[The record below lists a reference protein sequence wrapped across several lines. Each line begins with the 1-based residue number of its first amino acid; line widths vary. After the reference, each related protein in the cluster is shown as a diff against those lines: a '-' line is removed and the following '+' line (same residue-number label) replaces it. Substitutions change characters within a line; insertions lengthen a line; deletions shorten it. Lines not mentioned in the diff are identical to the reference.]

1 VDALVPMMIQDPIVA
16 QAKDMAR
23 LTEGYVVQDEDFFL
37 DGPVTG
43 RVAVLDLDSETGEL
57 HPGAGFVPP
66 KPGRKRGEYA
76 LEDPD
81 DVQARD
87 FARVSVFAT
96 VLRTLAMFEKVDT
109 LGREIGWGFDGPQL
123 LVIPRAGE
131 WANAFYERESRS
143 LQFFSFQG
151 AGTTIHT
158 SLSRDIV
165 GHETGHAILDGIAP
179 ALYHSITPQ
188 SLALHEA
195 IADMTALFLAFESRD
210 LVDAVL
216 RQTGGSIRNS
226 TAFNSIAEQ
235 FGQALDPQGRSHS
248 LRNLLNRKTLDP
260 NDTSYGDDN
269 RPNRVSRDEPHA
281 LSEVLS
287 GALYEVVVR
296 LHEDLTQRFSAE
308 RPDVVAASG
317 KALAIG
323 GTRLRRMFLR
333 ALEYLPPGEVSFA
346 DYGRAIVAADQA
358 SHPDD
363 LREREWL
370 REEFVRRHMAPDIA
384 SLEVETDR
392 EERALRDVDLQT
404 IVDSD
409 WAAYDFVTRNR
420 PLLGIPDAVPFRV
433 LPRQDSRKTYYHR
446 DGQRVVHECI
456 LKVAWDHTEP
466 NELGRAYPPERSV
479 SVGTTL
485 AIDWDTRRLRS
496 RLTTDLSEEQRLD
509 RDRMLLR
516 MDDQGLLLLDRRGL
530 GPDQQPLHSAIH
542 AQSTGSMMRVRGG
555 ARMLHLVPLA
565 P

>member
-1 VDALVPMMIQDPIVA
+1 VDALVPMMIQDPVVA
-16 QAKDMAR
+16 EAKGMAR
-23 LTEGYVVQDEDFFL
+23 LTEGFVVQDEAFFL

-43 RVAVLDLDSETGEL
+43 RVAVLDLDAETGEL
-57 HPGAGFVPP
+57 HPGVPFVPP
-66 KPGRKRGEYA
+66 QPGAVRGSYR

-81 DVQARD
+81 DVQSRE
-87 FARVSVFAT
+87 FGQVSVFAT

-109 LGREIGWGFDGPQL
+109 LGRGVTWGFDGPQL

-143 LQFFSFQG
+143 LQLFSFERNG
-151 AGTTIHT
+151 VTIHT

-179 ALYHSITPQ
+179 ALYHAITPQ

-235 FGQALDPQGRSHS
+235 FGQALDPGGRSHY
-248 LRNLLNRKTLDP
+248 LRNLLNSKTLDP
-260 NDTSYGDDN
+260 DDVSYDEDG
-269 RPNRVSRDEPHA
+269 RPNRVDRDQPHA
-281 LSEVLS
+281 LSEALS

-317 KALAIG
+317 KALGIG

-346 DYGRAIVAADQA
+346 DYGRAVIAADQA

-363 LREREWL
+363 DREREWL
-370 REEFVRRHMAPDIA
+370 RGEFVRRHLAPDAA
-384 SLEVETDR
+384 SLEVETHR
-392 EERALRDVDLQT
+392 EEPALREVDLQT
-404 IVDSD
+404 LVESD
-409 WAAYDFVTRNR
+409 WAAYDFVGRNR
-420 PLLGIPDAVPFRV
+420 ALLGIPDAVPFRV

-446 DGQRVVHECI
+446 DGRREVHECI
-456 LKVAWDHTEP
+456 LKVGWDHTEP
-466 NELGRAYPPERSV
+466 NGLGQAYPPERTI

-496 RLTTDLSEEQRLD
+496 RLSTDLSEEQRLD

-516 MDDQGLLLLDRRGL
+516 MDDQGLLLLDRHAL
-530 GPDQQPLHSAIH
+530 GPDREPLRSVIPAE
-542 AQSTGSMMRVRGG
+542 SLGPVMRVRGG

-565 P
+565 S

>member
-1 VDALVPMMIQDPIVA
+1 MDAIVPMMIQDSSVA
-16 QAKDMAR
+16 QAKDMPR

-57 HPGAGFVPP
+57 HPGSSFVPP
-66 KPGRKRGEYA
+66 KPGRKRGTYA

-81 DVQARD
+81 DFQARD

-109 LGREIGWGFDGPQL
+109 LGREISWAFNGPQL

-143 LQFFSFQG
+143 LQFFSFQADG
-151 AGTTIHT
+151 VTIHT

-179 ALYHSITPQ
+179 ALYHAITPQ

-216 RQTGGSIRNS
+216 RQTSGSIRNS

-260 NDTSYGDDN
+260 NDTSYGDDG

-296 LHEDLTQRFSAE
+296 LHEDLTHRYSAE
-308 RPDVVAASG
+308 RPDVIAASG

-363 LREREWL
+363 DRERAWL
-370 REEFVRRHMAPDIA
+370 REEFVRRHMAPDTA

-392 EERALRDVDLQT
+392 EEASLRDVDLQT

-446 DGQRVVHECI
+446 DGQREVHECI
-456 LKVAWDHTEP
+456 LKVAWDHSEP
-466 NELGRAYPPERSV
+466 NELGRAYPPQRTV

-530 GPDQQPLHSAIH
+530 GPDQQPLHAAIH
-542 AQSTGSMMRVRGG
+542 AESLGSLMRVRGG
-555 ARMLHLVPLA
+555 ARMLHLVPLM